1 MERKYQ
7 VDFALLF
14 TSFSSILIRIIF
26 AGDDLTDEDAM
37 KALKGLAY
45 SFRVVNSGL
54 VQTVADHRLPDT
66 SGVLAML
73 QWVERLMLEKRS
85 HK

>member
-1 MERKYQ
+1 M
-7 VDFALLF
+7 
-14 TSFSSILIRIIF
+14 
-26 AGDDLTDEDAM
+26 TDEDAM

-54 VQTVADHRLPDT
+54 VQTMADHRLPDT

-73 QWVERLMLEKRS
+73 QWVERTMLEKRS